1 MKAAYAHVPGEPG
14 TQLPTLMD
22 TTSALDLE
30 FVIRPR
36 TKASPSDIEE
46 VF

>member
-1 MKAAYAHVPGEPG
+1 MKAADAHVPGEPR
-14 TQLPTLMD
+14 TQFPTLMD
-22 TTSALDLE
+22 MMSALDLE

-46 VF
+46 IF